1 MENYAVISIPVAL
14 ITFAIA
20 GGVYAKRYRH
30 HTDSRR
36 MIGVVVNNV
45 EHLYRSCFTATKRL
59 ERIGVVVFSSDT
71 ARVKYTLKNMI
82 EHIEWAPYYPIPD
95 INDDSFELDKLDG
108 ILIAIAIHEWKKL
121 AGNRYVDIRE
131 FETEMNDCAKLRDV
145 HHLIS

>member
-1 MENYAVISIPVAL
+1 MEHYAVIAILVAL

-20 GGVYAKRYRH
+20 EGVYTKRYRH
-30 HTDSRR
+30 HADSRR
-36 MIGVVVNNV
+36 MIGVVVNNI
-45 EHLYRSCFTATKRL
+45 EHLYRSCFTETKHL

-71 ARVKYTLKNMI
+71 ARVKYTLKHMI
-82 EHIEWAPYYPIPD
+82 EHIQWVPYYPIPD
-95 INDDSFELDKLDG
+95 INDDSFEVDRLDR

-131 FETEMNDCAKLRDV
+131 FETKMNDCAKLRDV